1 MTPVDIP
8 TPNELD
14 RDPELAV
21 LAALDAALQAAV
33 FALVA
38 VHPPLRG
45 DSDALLGDDTPETYW
60 IASVFVISARQLG
73 DALDAYRNA
82 VDKQRRTT
90 NDEFPF

>member
-8 TPNELD
+8 TPNDLD

-33 FALVA
+33 FALIS
-38 VHPPLRG
+38 VHPHLRG
-45 DSDALLGDDTPETYW
+45 GDEPQPRHDPPDTYW
-60 IASVFVISARQLG
+60 IASVFLISARQLG

-82 VDKQRRTT
+82 IDKQRSIT
-90 NDEFPF
+90 NDDLPF